1 MIYRKLGRT
10 GLNVGEIALGCEG
23 FVQKPELAQQF
34 LDAAEQAGANYI
46 DLYTSDPAARTA
58 LGKALAGRREQFILP
73 AHLCSVWKD
82 GQYQRTRDLAE
93 VRQGF
98 AALLEELR

>member
-34 LDAAEQAGANYI
+34 LDAAEQAGAN
-46 DLYTSDPAARTA
+46 
-58 LGKALAGRREQFILP
+58 
-73 AHLCSVWKD
+73 
-82 GQYQRTRDLAE
+82 
-93 VRQGF
+93 
-98 AALLEELR
+98 